1 MRQTKLLFLLMLLC
15 ASLTVSCAKKYK
27 VVVMETNLGTIK
39 LKLYEDTPLH
49 SENFLKLAGEG
60 HFDGLLF
67 HRVIKDFMIQGGA
80 SDSKGAE
87 KGKMVGLSDPGYS
100 IDAEFRPGH
109 FHKKGALA
117 AAREG
122 DEVNPEKKSSGE
134 QFYIVQGK
142 TFTDDELNMIE
153 KRRLVMAKNDLGRK
167 LFQPKLEEYRQYLSS
182 GQQDKADSLIQSIN
196 AQIEKEFADYKD
208 HLIPAEVREIYK
220 TTGGT
225 PHLDGAYTVFGEV
238 IEGLEIVVKIAAVK
252 TDSNDRPEEDVM
264 ILKTTLKKK

>member
-1 MRQTKLLFLLMLLC
+1 MKPTKLLFLLMLLS
-15 ASLTVSCAKKYK
+15 ASITVSCAKKYK
-27 VVVMETNLGTIK
+27 VVAMETNQGTIK

-67 HRVIKDFMIQGGA
+67 HRVIQDFMIQGGA

-100 IDAEFRPGH
+100 LQAEILPGH

-122 DEVNPEKKSSGE
+122 DEVNPERKSSGE
-134 QFYIVQGK
+134 QFYIVKGK
-142 TFTDDELNMIE
+142 VFTDDELNMIE
-153 KRRLVMAKNDLGRK
+153 KRKLVMAKNDLGRK
-167 LFQPKLEEYRQYLSS
+167 LFQPKMEEYKQYLSA
-182 GQQDKADSLIQSIN
+182 GQKAEADSLIRSIN
-196 AQIEKEFADYKD
+196 ARIEEEFAGYKD
-208 HLIPAEVREIYK
+208 HLIPAEIREVYK

-238 IEGLEIVVKIAAVK
+238 IEGLDIVDKIAGVK
-252 TDSNDRPEEDVM
+252 TDQNDRPEEDVV
-264 ILKTTLKKK
+264 ILKTTLKRK

>member
-1 MRQTKLLFLLMLLC
+1 MKPTKLLFLLMLLS
-15 ASLTVSCAKKYK
+15 ASITVSCAKKYK
-27 VVVMETNLGTIK
+27 VVVMETNRGTIK

-67 HRVIKDFMIQGGA
+67 HRVIQDFMIQGGA

-100 IDAEFRPGH
+100 LQAEILPGH

-122 DEVNPEKKSSGE
+122 DEVNPERKSSRE
-134 QFYIVQGK
+134 QFYIVKGK
-142 TFTDDELNMIE
+142 VFTDDELNMIE
-153 KRRLVMAKNDLGRK
+153 KRKLVMAKNDLGRK
-167 LFQPKLEEYRQYLSS
+167 LFQPKMEEYKQYLSA
-182 GQQDKADSLIQSIN
+182 GQKAEADSLIRSIN
-196 AQIEKEFADYKD
+196 ARIEEEFAGYKD
-208 HLIPAEVREIYK
+208 HLIPAEIREVYK

-238 IEGLEIVVKIAAVK
+238 IEGLDIVDKIAGVK
-252 TDSNDRPEEDVM
+252 TDQNDRPEEDVV
-264 ILKTTLKKK
+264 ILKTTLKRK

>member
-1 MRQTKLLFLLMLLC
+1 MKPTKLLFLLMLLS
-15 ASLTVSCAKKYK
+15 ASITVSCAKKYK
-27 VVVMETNLGTIK
+27 VVVMETNQGAIK

-67 HRVIKDFMIQGGA
+67 HRVIQDFMIQGGA

-87 KGKMVGLSDPGYS
+87 KGKIVGLSDPGYS
-100 IDAEFRPGH
+100 LQAEILPGH

-122 DEVNPEKKSSGE
+122 DEVNPERKSSGE
-134 QFYIVQGK
+134 QFYIVKGK
-142 TFTDDELNMIE
+142 VFTDDELNMIE
-153 KRRLVMAKNDLGRK
+153 KRKLVMAKNDLGRK
-167 LFQPKLEEYRQYLSS
+167 LFQPKMEEYKQYLSA
-182 GQQDKADSLIQSIN
+182 GQKAEADSLIRSIN
-196 AQIEKEFADYKD
+196 ARIEEEFAGYKD
-208 HLIPAEVREIYK
+208 HLIPAEIREVYK

-238 IEGLEIVVKIAAVK
+238 IEGLDIVDKIAGVK
-252 TDSNDRPEEDVM
+252 TDQNDRPEEDVV
-264 ILKTTLKKK
+264 ILKTTLKRK

>member
-1 MRQTKLLFLLMLLC
+1 MKQTKLLLLLALLC
-15 ASLTVSCAKKYK
+15 VSMTVFCAKKYK

-39 LKLYEDTPLH
+39 VKLYEDTPLH
-49 SENFLKLAGEG
+49 SENFLKLAKEG
-60 HFDGLLF
+60 HFDSLLF

-80 SDSKGAE
+80 SDSKGAP
-87 KGKMVGLSDPGYS
+87 KDQMVGLSDPGYS

-142 TFTDDELNMIE
+142 TFTDDDLNMIE
-153 KRRLVMAKNDLGRK
+153 KRKLVTAKNELGKK
-167 LFQPKLEEYRQYLSS
+167 LFQPKIEEYKQYLSA
-182 GQQDKADSLIQSIN
+182 GQQSKADSLIQSIN
-196 AQIEKEFADYKD
+196 AKIEKEFVEYKD
-208 HLIPAEVREIYK
+208 HVIPVEAREAYK
-220 TTGGT
+220 TIGGT

-238 IEGLEIVVKIAAVK
+238 IEGLDIIDKIASVK
-252 TDSNDRPEEDVM
+252 TGQGDRPEEDVV

>member
-1 MRQTKLLFLLMLLC
+1 MKPTKLLFLLMLLS
-15 ASLTVSCAKKYK
+15 ASITVSCAKKYK
-27 VVVMETNLGTIK
+27 VVVMETNQGTIK

-49 SENFLKLAGEG
+49 SENFLKLAGER

-67 HRVIKDFMIQGGA
+67 HRVIQDFMIQGGA

-100 IDAEFRPGH
+100 LQAEILPGH

-122 DEVNPEKKSSGE
+122 DEVNPERKSSGE
-134 QFYIVQGK
+134 QFYIVKGK
-142 TFTDDELNMIE
+142 VFTDDELNMIE
-153 KRRLVMAKNDLGRK
+153 KRKLVMAKNDLGRK
-167 LFQPKLEEYRQYLSS
+167 LFQPKMEEYKQYLSA
-182 GQQDKADSLIQSIN
+182 GQKGEADSLIRSIN
-196 AQIEKEFADYKD
+196 ARIEEEFAGYKD
-208 HLIPAEVREIYK
+208 HLIPAEIREVYK
-220 TTGGT
+220 TIGGT

-238 IEGLEIVVKIAAVK
+238 IEGLDIVDKIAGVK
-252 TDSNDRPEEDVM
+252 TDQNDRPEEDVV